1 MKNIR
6 TRAAFVLLE
15 KDNRIL
21 MLQEGGQLAYGLW
34 CFPGGH
40 VEDGE
45 TFEEGAMREA
55 SEESGYEINIK
66 KILYNSL
73 IPDTEY
79 KGTKGDTQEV
89 ELTIFKAEIIGGDL
103 KRDDQALDIKWLS
116 KEDLLKLPLRW
127 KFIQDLIAIN

>member
-1 MKNIR
+1 MKNIH

-15 KDNRIL
+15 KEDKIL
-21 MLQEGGQLAYGLW
+21 VLQEGGRLAYGLW

-40 VEDGE
+40 VEEGE
-45 TFEEGAMREA
+45 SFEEGAIREA
-55 SEESGYEINIK
+55 REESGYEISIKNI
-66 KILYNSL
+66 LFNSV

-103 KRDDQALDIKWLS
+103 KRDDQALDIKWLD
-116 KEDLLKLPLRW
+116 KEEIFSLALRW
-127 KFIQDLIAIN
+127 GFIKDLITNY